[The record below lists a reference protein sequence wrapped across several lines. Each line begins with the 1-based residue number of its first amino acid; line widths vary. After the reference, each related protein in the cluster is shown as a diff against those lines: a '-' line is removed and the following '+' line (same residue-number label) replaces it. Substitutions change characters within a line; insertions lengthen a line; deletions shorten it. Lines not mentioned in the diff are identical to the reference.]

1 MTDTTEELFSNFH
14 KLWRSGKDAHL
25 SLECHAGKAWV
36 HLRVLLPSPPPE
48 PPDRRHQKRKP
59 GPSRLRRRARRAEA
73 RVAAA
78 NAATNATAANIETV
92 AEETTVK
99 ETCEEDSNT
108 TAEQVV
114 LANLPDEG
122 PTLETTE
129 TSIKAVQLNAC
140 ARPWPHSETIV
151 ADEFCPDQHYQQTF
165 QPEAPPN
172 QCSICGKTFGSK
184 RALSNH
190 TRVHH
195 LPQS

>member
-1 MTDTTEELFSNFH
+1 MTDTTVELFSNFH

-36 HLRVLLPSPPPE
+36 HLRVLLPSPPE

-92 AEETTVK
+92 MAEETTVT
-99 ETCEEDSNT
+99 ETREDDYDT

-129 TSIKAVQLNAC
+129 TSIKAVQLNIC
-140 ARPWPHSETIV
+140 ARPWPNGHIV
-151 ADEFCPDQHYQQTF
+151 KQ
-165 QPEAPPN
+165 
-172 QCSICGKTFGSK
+172 
-184 RALSNH
+184 
-190 TRVHH
+190 
-195 LPQS
+195 